1 MKVASY
7 LLLISGLVCSE
18 TSSSQNQNSATGSGQ
33 RIVVID
39 SGISRDEAE
48 SQNRITQVLVM
59 GVQSVSSLAGIGWV
73 ETFHLQR

>member
-7 LLLISGLVCSE
+7 LLLILGLVCSE

-48 SQNRITQVLVM
+48 SQKRSWTPITNKDNSARVLSFYR
-59 GVQSVSSLAGIGWV
+59 GCP
-73 ETFHLQR
+73 